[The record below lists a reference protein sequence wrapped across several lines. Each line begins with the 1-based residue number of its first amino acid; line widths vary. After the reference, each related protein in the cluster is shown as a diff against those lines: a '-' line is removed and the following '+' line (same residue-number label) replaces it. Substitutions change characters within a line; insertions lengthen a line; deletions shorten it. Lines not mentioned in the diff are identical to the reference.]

1 MLLMLLT
8 SLPSLLFGC
17 RRRDAA
23 HGSPPPASRVL
34 RYMWLSYYHLAAAAA
49 SAAAAYAATAS
60 AAAGTAG

>member
-34 RYMWLSYYHLAAAAA
+34 RYMWLSYYHLAVAAAA
-49 SAAAAYAATAS
+49 SATTAS

>member
-17 RRRDAA
+17 KRHDAA

-34 RYMWLSYYHLAAAAA
+34 RYMWLSYYHLAAASPAA
-49 SAAAAYAATAS
+49 SAAAS
-60 AAAGTAG
+60 AVAVAG